1 MTSRR
6 IETAAAFAATLLV
19 LPALVLLASAAVRL
33 MQPVQYQPAHAA
45 DEIFNWFATLHAGPA
60 VLELGPILALGLGL
74 LVLWRRLSSDADLRK
89 DMGALL
95 AVSGRLLRR
104 PALVAGLFA
113 VLGSLA
119 VLLVVVDHAI
129 AG

>member
-1 MTSRR
+1 M
-6 IETAAAFAATLLV
+6 ETAGAFAATLLV

-33 MQPVQYQPAHAA
+33 MQPTQYQPAHAA
-45 DEIFNWFATLHAGPA
+45 DEIFNRFATLHAGPA

>member
-1 MTSRR
+1 MPPRR
-6 IETAAAFAATLLV
+6 METAGAFAATLLV

-33 MQPVQYQPAHAA
+33 MQPTQYQPAHAA